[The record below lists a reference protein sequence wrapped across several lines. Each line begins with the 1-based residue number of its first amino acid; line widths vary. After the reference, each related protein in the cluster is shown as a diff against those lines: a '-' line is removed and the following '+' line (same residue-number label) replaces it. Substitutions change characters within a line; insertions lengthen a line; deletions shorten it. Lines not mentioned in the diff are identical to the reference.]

1 VGWALIDHAG
11 MNATAL
17 KPIPAIRHD
26 LAGKVAVIVGAGRES
41 AAAAAALASAGAAVT
56 LAGADEPAILRAA
69 RAIRGSGGRA
79 LAIPTDLGEPRA
91 LRRLIE
97 TTTDAFGRLDLAV
110 NSPGAMTS
118 LRSRLRRAGQIA
130 ESGCRAVYL
139 AMRYELP
146 AMVRSGGGV
155 VVNSALSRSE
165 EAECVI
171 GLTRAAALDHADQGV
186 RINAIAYGPGTPE
199 DFAAAALWLCSER
212 AVYVNG
218 GVVPVGLR
226 AAAV

>member
-26 LAGKVAVIVGAGRES
+26 LAGKVAVIVGAGGES

-69 RAIRGSGGRA
+69 RAIRGSGGQA

-171 GLTRAAALDHADQGV
+171 GLTRAAALDHADRGV

>member
-26 LAGKVAVIVGAGRES
+26 LAGKVAVIVGAGGES

-69 RAIRGSGGRA
+69 RAIRGSGGQA

-97 TTTDAFGRLDLAV
+97 TTNDAFGRLDLAV

-171 GLTRAAALDHADQGV
+171 GLTRAAALDHADRGV

-226 AAAV
+226 TAAV

>member
-26 LAGKVAVIVGAGRES
+26 LAGKVAVIVGAGGES

-69 RAIRGSGGRA
+69 RAIRGSGGQA

-97 TTTDAFGRLDLAV
+97 TTNDAFGRLDLAV

-171 GLTRAAALDHADQGV
+171 GLTRAAALDHADRGV

>member
-26 LAGKVAVIVGAGRES
+26 LAGKVAVIVGAGGES
-41 AAAAAALASAGAAVT
+41 AAAVAALASAGAAVT

-69 RAIRGSGGRA
+69 RAIRGSGGQA

-171 GLTRAAALDHADQGV
+171 GLTRAAALDHADRGV

>member
-1 VGWALIDHAG
+1 
-11 MNATAL
+11 
-17 KPIPAIRHD
+17 
-26 LAGKVAVIVGAGRES
+26 
-41 AAAAAALASAGAAVT
+41 
-56 LAGADEPAILRAA
+56 
-69 RAIRGSGGRA
+69 
-79 LAIPTDLGEPRA
+79 
-91 LRRLIE
+91 
-97 TTTDAFGRLDLAV
+97 
-110 NSPGAMTS
+110 
-118 LRSRLRRAGQIA
+118 
-130 ESGCRAVYL
+130 
-139 AMRYELP
+139 MRYELP

-171 GLTRAAALDHADQGV
+171 GLTRAAALDHADRGV